1 MYVSSNST
9 RVLLDSGMTK
19 RLRYRDMMAMS
30 VAENMYGTII
40 LWKLIPQER
49 IATISVSAAIF
60 EVKKMTVMNTNSGLN
75 MFMKYGTKLT

>member
-1 MYVSSNST
+1 
-9 RVLLDSGMTK
+9 MTK
-19 RLRYRDMMAMS
+19 RLRYNDMIAIK

-49 IATISVSAAIF
+49 IATISVSEAIF
-60 EVKKMTVMNTNSGLN
+60 DVKKMTVMNTNRGLN

>member
-60 EVKKMTVMNTNSGLN
+60 EVKNMTVMNTNSGLN
-75 MFMKYGTKLT
+75 MFMK